1 MDSVKAHIR
10 GDGMDSSV
18 EFSVEEVIA
27 NHRGKPWGE
36 MNEEER
42 EAAMKAYALR
52 LFSRHSGMGISDDL
66 QVRLEPGTFSKEH
79 R

>member
-1 MDSVKAHIR
+1 MDSLKAHIR

-42 EAAMKAYALR
+42 EEREAAMKAYALR
-52 LFSRHSGMGISDDL
+52 LYSGMGISDDL